1 MRKEWIR
8 TDEEKQMRQL
18 QKLAKEQRK
27 LNGSTNARQPL
38 VNLPIVAR
46 KKKRLT
52 VVSSKDDLP
61 VEPVNVIDRKKK
73 KLFIILSFRCI

>member
-8 TDEEKQMRQL
+8 TDEEKQMRQI
-18 QKLAKEQRK
+18 QKLVKEQRR
-27 LNGSTNARQPL
+27 LSGLTNARQPL

-52 VVSSKDDLP
+52 IVSKEDLI
-61 VEPVNVIDRKKK
+61 VQSVNIIDIEIFVI
-73 KLFIILSFRCI
+73 FFLSFSCK